1 VIKNSACK
9 ITSYLISNN
18 EINNEEYDI
27 YLYAFET
34 IIAFIINIAVILF
47 VGFIFDR
54 FTETL
59 LFLLFY
65 CPIRQFSG
73 GYHADNYK
81 KCLLAFIILY
91 LANMYIIEKL
101 LSFKSNSIVII
112 LMTISYIGI
121 YLLSPQEHRNN
132 PLSKSEVKK
141 YKKIVIYLSSF
152 LFVTSTIGINFT
164 ITKECATYTASVIV
178 CIFIMLILGIIKKRE
193 ELYHEEKI

>member
-1 VIKNSACK
+1 MIKNSAGK

-18 EINNEEYDI
+18 EIKNEEYDI

-73 GYHADNYK
+73 GYHADNYR

-91 LANMYIIEKL
+91 LTNMYIIEKL

-121 YLLSPQEHRNN
+121 LSPQEHRNN
-132 PLSKSEVKK
+132 PLIKSEVKK

-164 ITKECATYTASVIV
+164 ITKEYATYTASVIV

-193 ELYHEEKI
+193 ELCHEEKF